1 MADED
6 EHQARES
13 QTLEIVRPVTDVQ
26 GQPTRV
32 TPMLDDADVKF
43 RDALEEALKPIDP
56 QPNPT
61 AKDRR
66 KGLQYVQGRGP

>member
-6 EHQARES
+6 EEQAGEA
-13 QTLEIVRPVTDVQ
+13 QTLDSVRDVQ
-26 GQPTRV
+26 GQPIRV
-32 TPMLDDADVKF
+32 TSTLDDADVKF

-61 AKDRR
+61 AKDRW
-66 KGLQYVQGRGP
+66 K